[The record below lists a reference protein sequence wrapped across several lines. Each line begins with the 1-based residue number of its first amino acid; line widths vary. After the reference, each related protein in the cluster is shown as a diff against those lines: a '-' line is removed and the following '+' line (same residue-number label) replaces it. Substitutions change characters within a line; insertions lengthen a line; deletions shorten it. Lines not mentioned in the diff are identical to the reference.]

1 MKAFPGYE
9 TVTKIYDSPSTIV
22 YRGKRISDNCPVI
35 LKFLNDEFPT
45 AAALA
50 RIKNEY
56 AIIKS
61 LNFDGVIKAFSIEEY
76 RNTTAIVL
84 EDFKG
89 KALGELIRTEK
100 YTLHQFLS
108 MAIDITGILGEIHS
122 ANIIHK
128 DINPYNIL
136 MNPLTG
142 MVKII
147 DFDLATSMSHGTP
160 GITTPDVLEGSLAYI
175 SPEQT
180 GRTNRILDYRSDFYS
195 LGVTFYEILCHKCP
209 FESTD
214 PLELVHSQI
223 AKQPVPPSHM
233 SHTIPD
239 PISDIVMKLMA
250 KNAEDRYQSTW
261 GIKADLEECRNQLS
275 SNNKIA
281 PFSLGKHDISDNL
294 LFPQKLYGREN
305 EIKALE
311 AYLENVSRGAREF
324 LMIHG
329 ASGIGKT
336 TLIKNVYKPLTLQRG
351 HFISGKCDRFRRDV
365 PYIAFVNAFRELIQ
379 QILTESDSDLSG
391 WKGKILSIL
400 GPNGQII
407 IHVIPE
413 VELIIGPQPPVPEL
427 GTVETQNRFNLVF
440 KNFLRLF
447 CGPDHLLVIFL
458 DDLQWID
465 SASLNL
471 IEQIMAD
478 KTIGYFFLIGTYRP
492 GEVEPAHPL
501 NMAMTRIETEGR
513 AINRLPLSPLKL
525 CHITELISDA
535 LQTKKNHIIKLAEL
549 SLNRTGGN
557 PLFIVEFLKSLNAK
571 KHLRFNY
578 SNLEWEWDLPEIRGL
593 GFSNHIVDLMI
604 ETFELLSRSTRK
616 ILQIAACIGQ
626 TFELGMVAVIYSKPE
641 KDTLVL
647 LHDAIRENLVI
658 PLSDNYKIIL
668 LDIRHSATDL
678 SVKFRF
684 THDRIHQA
692 AYSLLSDQEKR
703 DIHFQAGQYLLQNS
717 SQRQLT
723 EKIFDIVNHLNFSM
737 DLTTGESEIDRLSSL
752 NLMAAKKAKASA
764 AYEQSFHYL
773 KTAIILLKRD
783 PWKRDYEITLS
794 IYLEAAESAYLC
806 SQFTEMKEYIAI
818 VMQQARTLLDKV
830 KAYEILIEADKAQY
844 RLKEALATAHKVLKL
859 LGVVL
864 PQRPDKFSIML
875 HLSRT
880 MVVMAGK
887 QIENLVEL
895 PKMQEPTKLAS
906 MRIMTTV
913 SSAAYFANPDLF
925 PLLVFKMIDFSI
937 KFGNAK
943 ESGFIYALYGLILC
957 GVVGNIKKGHQFGLL
972 ALKVQERLQANRY
985 KAKTYN
991 MVNGFISHWKNHIRE
1006 TITPLSKTFQ
1016 YALET
1021 GDLEY
1026 AGHAAFFN
1034 SFHCFVSGMELS
1046 RVNREMARNSHAI
1059 TTIEHEV
1066 SSHLH
1071 GIYRQVV
1078 SNLRGKSQH
1087 TEQLKGD
1094 HYDEFKMLPI
1104 HQKADD
1110 KTTLYN
1116 LFFNKSYLCYIFG
1129 NYAQALTNA
1138 SMAKRHL
1145 DACIG
1150 TFAVPLFYFYD
1161 SLAML
1166 AVYPNLKRNQQK
1178 QIKSKIAANQK
1189 KMKKWAHHAP
1199 MNHLHKFYLIEAERM
1214 GISGQESKAGHLY
1227 DQAVGHSKKHGFLN
1241 EEALANELA
1250 GKFYLSKG
1258 NEKIARVYMG
1268 DARFCYQKWG
1278 ATAKVKNLDEK
1289 YDLFET
1295 EESFNDHSSLTKT
1308 IPTVKSSTKVATE
1321 LDIASVMKVSQAIS
1335 GEIVLNKLLD
1345 RLMKIVIENAG
1356 AAKGFLI
1363 IKSGNRLSIEA
1374 EVRTDQEN
1382 IQVLHSIPVEKENN
1396 ISQEII
1402 NYVVRTR
1409 AHLVLN
1415 NAAKEGR
1422 FTNTPYVIEN
1432 RPKSILC
1439 APIIHKSHLTGIL
1452 YLENNLIAG
1461 AFTTERIEMLTLI
1474 NSQIGISLENARL
1487 YSNLEEQAE
1496 AIRRMNEELEDRV
1509 AERTSELSESL
1520 TMLKKTQAKLIQSEK
1535 MAALGELISGIAHEI
1550 NTPLG
1555 IINSNTDLIIRYI
1568 KKTDTLE
1575 NLDSAVSR
1583 IITSIGRKLTTTST
1597 ACDSILTIIDSLRV
1611 FARLDEAEYQSVT
1624 ISSLVENTLAI
1635 MKNKL
1640 KNRITVKRNYAFNE
1654 AVLCFPSQMNQ
1665 VFMNIINNAHDA
1677 MQGEGTLQITVDSSE
1692 KDVMIF
1698 FEDTGS
1704 GIPEEALPR
1713 IFDPGYTSK
1722 GVGVGT
1728 GMGLSICY
1736 RIVAEKHGGRIWAE
1750 NRLEKGAR
1758 LAIQLPQKGKE
1769 KL

>member
-1 MKAFPGYE
+1 MKALPGYE
-9 TVTKIYDSPSTIV
+9 TVTKIYESPSTIV
-22 YRGKRISDNCPVI
+22 YKGKRISDHCPVI
-35 LKFLNDEFPT
+35 LKFLNEDSPT
-45 AAALA
+45 AAAVA
-50 RIKNEY
+50 RIKSEY

-61 LNFDGVIKAFSIEEY
+61 LNFEGVIEAYAIEEY
-76 RNTTAIVL
+76 RNTTAIVF
-84 EDFKG
+84 EDYKG
-89 KALGELIRTEK
+89 TSLGELIRTEK

-108 MAIDITGILGEIHS
+108 MALDIIGILGEIHA

-142 MVKII
+142 KIKII
-147 DFDLATSMSHGTP
+147 DFDLATSMSHETP
-160 GITTPDVLEGSLAYI
+160 GIVTPDVLEGSLAYI

-180 GRTNRILDYRSDFYS
+180 GRTNRRLDYRTDFYS
-195 LGVTFYEILCHKCP
+195 LGVAFYEILCRQCP
-209 FESTD
+209 FESTT
-214 PLELVHSQI
+214 PLELVHSHI
-223 AKQPVPPSHM
+223 AKQPVPPSHR
-233 SHTIPD
+233 SHTIPG
-239 PISDIVMKLMA
+239 PLSDIIMKLMA

-261 GIKADLEECRNQLS
+261 GIKADLEECRNQLNA
-275 SNNKIA
+275 NNTIT
-281 PFSLGKHDISDNL
+281 PFSLGKHDISDTL

-305 EIKALE
+305 EINAIK
-311 AYLENVSRGAREF
+311 AYLVNVSRGACEF
-324 LMIHG
+324 LMIQG

-336 TLIKNVYKPLTLQRG
+336 TLVRTVCKPLTLQRG
-351 HFISGKCDRFRRDV
+351 HFISGKSDRFRRDV

-379 QILTESDSDLSG
+379 QVLTESDVNLSA
-391 WKGKILSIL
+391 WKEKIRSVL

-427 GTVETQNRFNLVF
+427 GSMETQNRFNLVF
-440 KNFLRLF
+440 KNFIRLF

-478 KTIGYFFLIGTYRP
+478 NTIGYFFLIGAYRP
-492 GEVEPAHPL
+492 GEVDPVHPL
-501 NMAMTRIETEGR
+501 TTTMARIETEGR
-513 AINRLPLSPLKL
+513 KLNRLPLSPLTL
-525 CHITELISDA
+525 SQTIELISGS
-535 LQTKKNHIIKLAEL
+535 LQTKKDRITELAEL
-549 SLNRTGGN
+549 SLKRTAGN
-557 PLFIVEFLKSLNAK
+557 PFFIVEFLNSLNAK
-571 KHLRFNY
+571 KHLRFNVT
-578 SNLEWEWDLPEIRGL
+578 NLEWEWDLPEIKAL
-593 GFSNHIVDLMI
+593 GFSDHIVDLMI
-604 ETFELLSRSTRK
+604 ARFELLSRSTRK
-616 ILQIAACIGQ
+616 VLQIAACIGH
-626 TFELGMVAVIYSKPE
+626 TFELAMVAILFSKHE
-641 KDTLVL
+641 KETLVL
-647 LHDAIRENLVI
+647 LHGAIRENLVI
-658 PLSDNYKIIL
+658 PLNDNYKIIE
-668 LDIRHSATDL
+668 LDVRQSTAGL

-684 THDRIHQA
+684 AHDRIHLA
-692 AYSLLSDQEKR
+692 AYSLLSDQEKK

-717 SQRQLT
+717 SQRQLK
-723 EKIFDIVNHLNFSM
+723 EKIFDIVNHLNFSIER
-737 DLTTGESEIDRLSSL
+737 TTGRSEMDHLSRL

-764 AYEQSFHYL
+764 AYEQGFHYL
-773 KTAIILLKRD
+773 KTAVELLKND
-783 PWKRDYEITLS
+783 PWNRDYEVTLA

-806 SQFTEMKEYIAI
+806 AEFTVMKDYIAI
-818 VMQQARTLLDKV
+818 VLQQARTLLDKV

-844 RLKEALATAHKVLKL
+844 RLKEALATANTVLKL

-864 PQRPDKFSIML
+864 PQRPNKLSIMG
-875 HLSRT
+875 HLAGT
-880 MVVMAGK
+880 MLMMAGK
-887 QIENLVEL
+887 QIETFVDL
-895 PKMQEPTKLAS
+895 PQMSDPTKLAS
-906 MRIMTTV
+906 MRIMTTI

-925 PLLVFKMIDFSI
+925 PLLVFKQIVFSI
-937 KFGNAK
+937 RFGNAK

-957 GVVGNIKKGHQFGLL
+957 GVVGDITKGHQFGLL
-972 ALKVQERLQANRY
+972 ALAVQERLQANKY

-991 MVNGFISHWKNHIRE
+991 MVNGFISHWKTHIRE
-1006 TITPLSKTFQ
+1006 TITPLAKTFQ

-1021 GDLEY
+1021 GDWEY

-1034 SFHCFVSGMELS
+1034 SFHFFVSGMELS
-1046 RVNREMARNSHAI
+1046 QVNREMVKNSHAI
-1059 TTIEHEV
+1059 ANIEHDV

-1087 TEQLKGD
+1087 AERLKGD
-1094 HYDEFKMLPI
+1094 HYDEFRMLPI
-1104 HQKADD
+1104 HQKAED

-1116 LFFNKSYLCYIFG
+1116 LFFNKLYLCFTFE
-1129 NYAQALTNA
+1129 NYPMALTHA
-1138 SMAKRHL
+1138 AVAKKYL
-1145 DACIG
+1145 DACVG
-1150 TFAVPLFYFYD
+1150 TYAVPVFYFYE

-1166 AVYPNLKRNQQK
+1166 AVYRDSNKKEQKR
-1178 QIKSKIAANQK
+1178 ITIKIAANQK

-1199 MNHLHKFYLIEAERM
+1199 MNHLHKFHLIEAERM
-1214 GISGQESKAGHLY
+1214 QIRGQDSKAVHLY
-1227 DQAVGHSKKHGFLN
+1227 DQAVKHANEYGFLQ

-1250 GKFYLSKG
+1250 GKFYLSMG
-1258 NEKIARVYMG
+1258 NEKIARVYVA

-1278 ATAKVKNLDEK
+1278 AIAKVKIMDKK
-1289 YDLFET
+1289 YEFFEA
-1295 EESFNDHSSLTKT
+1295 EESVNGHSPLTRI
-1308 IPTVKSSTKVATE
+1308 IPTIKSSTKVSTE
-1321 LDIASVMKVSQAIS
+1321 LDITSVMKVSQALS
-1335 GEIVLNKLLD
+1335 REIVLNSLLD

-1363 IKSGNRLSIEA
+1363 IKSKDRLFIEA

-1382 IQVLHSIPVEKENN
+1382 IQILHSIPVEKENN
-1396 ISQEII
+1396 LSQEII

-1422 FTNTPYVIEN
+1422 FTNTPYVLKN

-1474 NSQIGISLENARL
+1474 NGQIGISLENAKL

-1496 AIRRMNEELEDRV
+1496 AIRKMNEELEDRV
-1509 AERTSELSESL
+1509 TERTSELSESL

-1555 IINSNTDLIIRYI
+1555 IINSNTDLIVRYL
-1568 KKTDTLE
+1568 KKADTLE
-1575 NLDSAVSR
+1575 NIDRAVSK
-1583 IITSIGRKLTTTST
+1583 IISSIGRKLTTTST
-1597 ACDSILTIIDSLRV
+1597 ACDSILTIVDSLRV

-1635 MKNKL
+1635 MKHKL
-1640 KNRITVKRNYAFNE
+1640 KNKITIERNYAFNE
-1654 AVLCFPSQMNQ
+1654 PVLCFPSQLNQ

-1677 MQGEGTLQITVDSSE
+1677 MEGEGTLHITVDSAE
-1692 KDVMIF
+1692 GDVMIF

-1704 GIPEEALPR
+1704 GIPGEKLPR

-1736 RIVAEKHGGRIWAE
+1736 RIVVEKHGGRIWAE
-1750 NRLEKGAR
+1750 NRLEGGAK
-1758 LAIQLPQKGKE
+1758 LAIQLPPKGKE
-1769 KL
+1769 E

>member
-1 MKAFPGYE
+1 MKALPGYE
-9 TVTKIYDSPSTIV
+9 TVAKIYESPSTIV
-22 YRGKRISDNCPVI
+22 YKGKRISDNCPVI
-35 LKFLNDEFPT
+35 LKFLNDDSPA

-50 RIKNEY
+50 RVKNEY

-61 LNFDGVIKAFSIEEY
+61 LNFKGVIKAFSIEEY
-76 RNTTAIVL
+76 RNTTAIVF

-89 KALGELIRTEK
+89 TSLGELIRTEN

-108 MAIDITGILGEIHS
+108 MALDIIVILGEIHA

-142 MVKII
+142 KIKII
-147 DFDLATSMSHGTP
+147 DFDLATSMSHETP
-160 GITTPDVLEGSLAYI
+160 GITAPDVLEGSLAYI

-180 GRTNRILDYRSDFYS
+180 GRTNRILDYRTDFYS
-195 LGVTFYEILCHKCP
+195 LGVAFYEILCRQCP
-209 FESTD
+209 FESTS
-214 PLELVHSQI
+214 PLELVHSHI

-233 SHTIPD
+233 SHTIPG

-261 GIKADLEECRNQLS
+261 GIKADLEECRNQL
-275 SNNKIA
+275 NANDKIT
-281 PFSLGKHDISDNL
+281 PFSLGKHDISDTL

-305 EIKALE
+305 ETIAIKA
-311 AYLENVSRGAREF
+311 YLVNVSRGACEF
-324 LMIHG
+324 LMIQG

-336 TLIKNVYKPLTLQRG
+336 TLVRNVCKPLTLQRG
-351 HFISGKCDRFRRDV
+351 HFISGKSDRFRRDV

-379 QILTESDSDLSG
+379 QILTESDFNLTG
-391 WKGKILSIL
+391 WKEKIRSVL

-427 GTVETQNRFNLVF
+427 GSMETQNRFKLVF
-440 KNFLRLF
+440 KNFIRLF

-458 DDLQWID
+458 DNLQWID

-471 IEQIMAD
+471 IEQIMD
-478 KTIGYFFLIGTYRP
+478 DNTIGYLFLIGAYRP
-492 GEVEPAHPL
+492 GEVEPVHPL
-501 NMAMTRIETEGR
+501 PLAMARIETQGR
-513 AINRLPLSPLKL
+513 TINRLPLSPLTL
-525 CHITELISDA
+525 SQTIELISGS
-535 LQTKKNHIIKLAEL
+535 LQTKKNRITELAEL
-549 SLNRTGGN
+549 SLKRTGGN
-557 PLFIVEFLKSLNAK
+557 PFFIVEFLKSLNAK
-571 KHLRFNY
+571 KYLSFNFT
-578 SNLEWEWDLPEIRGL
+578 NLEWEWDLPEIKAL

-604 ETFELLSRSTRK
+604 KRFELLGKSTRK
-616 ILQIAACIGQ
+616 TLQIAACIGH
-626 TFELGMVAVIYSKPE
+626 TFELGMVAVIFSKPE
-641 KDTLVL
+641 KETLVL
-647 LHDAIRENLVI
+647 LHDAIREDLVI
-658 PLSDNYKIIL
+658 PLSDNYKIIE
-668 LDIRHSATDL
+668 LDVRHSTAGL

-684 THDRIHQA
+684 AHDRIHLA

-717 SQRQLT
+717 SQRQLK
-723 EKIFDIVNHLNFSM
+723 EKIFDIVNHLNVSIE
-737 DLTTGESEIDRLSSL
+737 LITGKSEMDRLSRL
-752 NLMAAKKAKASA
+752 NLMAARKAKASA
-764 AYEQSFHYL
+764 AYEQGFHYL
-773 KTAIILLKRD
+773 KTAIELLKSD
-783 PWKRDYEITLS
+783 SWKRDYEITLS

-806 SQFTEMKEYIAI
+806 SEFTEMKGYIAI
-818 VMQQARTLLDKV
+818 VMEQARTLLDKV

-844 RLKEALATAHKVLKL
+844 RLKEALATANTVLKL

-864 PQRPDKFSIML
+864 PQRPNKLSIML
-875 HLSRT
+875 HLAGT
-880 MVVMAGK
+880 MLLMAGK
-887 QIENLVEL
+887 QIETFVDL
-895 PKMQEPTKLAS
+895 PKMKEPTKLAS
-906 MRIMTTV
+906 MRIMTTI

-925 PLLVFKMIDFSI
+925 PLLVFKQIVFSI

-957 GVVGNIKKGHQFGLL
+957 GVVGDITKGHKFGLL
-972 ALKVQERLQANRY
+972 ALEVQERLQANRY

-1006 TITPLSKTFQ
+1006 TITPLANTFQ
-1016 YALET
+1016 SALDT
-1021 GDLEY
+1021 GDWEY

-1034 SFHCFVSGMELS
+1034 SFHFFVSGMELS
-1046 RVNREMARNSHAI
+1046 QVNREMVKNSQAI
-1059 TTIEHEV
+1059 ANIEHEV

-1087 TEQLKGD
+1087 AERLKGD
-1094 HYDEFKMLPI
+1094 HYDEFRMLPI

-1116 LFFNKSYLCYIFG
+1116 LFFNKSYLCFIFE
-1129 NYAQALTNA
+1129 NYPPALTNA
-1138 SMAKRHL
+1138 SMAKKYL
-1145 DACIG
+1145 DACVG
-1150 TFAVPLFYFYD
+1150 TFAVPVFYFYE

-1166 AVYPNLKRNQQK
+1166 AVYRDSKRKEQK
-1178 QIKSKIAANQK
+1178 RITSKIAANHR

-1199 MNHLHKFYLIEAERM
+1199 MNHLHKLHLIEAEMMR
-1214 GISGQESKAGHLY
+1214 IRGQESKAGHLY
-1227 DQAVGHSKKHGFLN
+1227 DQAVKHAKKHGFLN

-1250 GKFYLSKG
+1250 GKFYLSMG
-1258 NEKIARVYMG
+1258 NERIARVYME
-1268 DARFCYQKWG
+1268 DARFCYQEWG
-1278 ATAKVKNLDEK
+1278 ATAKVKIMDEK
-1289 YDLFET
+1289 FDLFEK
-1295 EESFNDHSSLTKT
+1295 EESVNGHSPLTRI
-1308 IPTVKSSTKVATE
+1308 IPTIKSSTKVSTE
-1321 LDIASVMKVSQAIS
+1321 LDITSVMKVSQALS
-1335 GEIVLNKLLD
+1335 GEIVLNNLLN

-1374 EVRTDQEN
+1374 EVRSDQEN
-1382 IQVLHSIPVEKENN
+1382 IQVLHSIPVEKENSL
-1396 ISQEII
+1396 SQEII

-1415 NAAKEGR
+1415 NAAREGQ
-1422 FTNTPYVIEN
+1422 FTNTPYVLEN

-1439 APIIHKSHLTGIL
+1439 APIIHKTHLTGIL

-1461 AFTTERIEMLTLI
+1461 AFTTERIKMLTLI
-1474 NSQIGISLENARL
+1474 NSQIGISLENAKL
-1487 YSNLEEQAE
+1487 YSNLEEQAQ
-1496 AIRRMNEELEDRV
+1496 AILKMNEELEDRV
-1509 AERTSELSESL
+1509 TERTSELSESL

-1555 IINSNTDLIIRYI
+1555 IINSNTDLIVRYL
-1568 KKTDTLE
+1568 KKADTLE
-1575 NLDSAVSR
+1575 NLDSAVSK

-1597 ACDSILTIIDSLRV
+1597 ACDSILTIVDSLRV

-1635 MKNKL
+1635 MKHKL
-1640 KNRITVKRNYAFNE
+1640 KNKITIKRNYAFNE
-1654 AVLCFPSQMNQ
+1654 PVLCFPSQMNQ

-1677 MQGEGTLQITVDSSE
+1677 MKGEGTLQITVDSAE
-1692 KDVMIF
+1692 GDVMIF
-1698 FEDTGS
+1698 FDDTGS
-1704 GIPEEALPR
+1704 GIPEKALPK

-1750 NRLEKGAR
+1750 NRLEGGAR

-1769 KL
+1769 EL